1 VRPAWPHRL
10 AWTIL
15 ALLWVFIAFAL
26 VTAWRT
32 T

>member
-1 VRPAWPHRL
+1 VKPLWPHRL
-10 AWTIL
+10 AWTII
-15 ALLWVFIAFAL
+15 AVLWLFIAYAL